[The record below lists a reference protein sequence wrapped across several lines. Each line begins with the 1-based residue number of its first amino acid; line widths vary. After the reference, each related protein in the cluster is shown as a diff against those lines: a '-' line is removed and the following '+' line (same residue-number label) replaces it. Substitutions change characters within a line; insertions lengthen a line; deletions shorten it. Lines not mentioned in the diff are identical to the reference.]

1 MSLRPITTALEPEM
15 GTPVDFKRRMA
26 AEGVHGANKGW
37 DARDERCP
45 ML

>member
-1 MSLRPITTALEPEM
+1 MSLRPITTALEPGM
-15 GTPVDFKRRMA
+15 GTPVDFKRRMT
-26 AEGVHGANKGW
+26 AEGVHGANKGS